1 VERLHDAAI
10 KPKRAN
16 RGLREST
23 GKNEKVKGQAASAIL

>member
-16 RGLREST
+16 RGLRKST
-23 GKNEKVKGQAASAIL
+23 GENEKVTG